1 MNTQYR
7 ANSWILREFL
17 ASVKHLLAILCL
29 LWQVQLQSREW
40 WWGTPGHS
48 SLLIQGRTARLG
60 CFLTAWGHFLS
71 RWFFPLWKSCF
82 LVLLFIPLC
91 HSPCPHSFLLLSLP
105 RHSGCCCQILT
116 SQNFK
121 TLYRFLSPR
130 CFLVLIFL
138 QRKSILRY
146 WQAEYIMD
154 PLVNHSLCS
163 LEEDRSSSLLLS
175 WPILALIR

>member
-17 ASVKHLLAILCL
+17 ASVKHFLAILCL

-105 RHSGCCCQILT
+105 RHSGCCYFLPLCLYSSSASFSLTVVKSSPPRIL
-116 SQNFK
+116 K
-121 TLYRFLSPR
+121 HCRFLSPR

-138 QRKSILRY
+138 
-146 WQAEYIMD
+146 
-154 PLVNHSLCS
+154 
-163 LEEDRSSSLLLS
+163 
-175 WPILALIR
+175 

>member
-1 MNTQYR
+1 MNTQYK

-105 RHSGCCCQILT
+105 RHSGCCYFLPLC
-116 SQNFK
+116 
-121 TLYRFLSPR
+121 LY
-130 CFLVLIFL
+130 
-138 QRKSILRY
+138 
-146 WQAEYIMD
+146 
-154 PLVNHSLCS
+154 
-163 LEEDRSSSLLLS
+163 SSSASFSLTVVKS
-175 WPILALIR
+175 SPPRILKHSTVFCLHVAFLFSYFFRENPYLDIGRQNTLWIHWSIIASAH